1 MTARR
6 LFLAA
11 AVVGIVASSGTAAF
25 AGGVGTETQNKR
37 VCVVT
42 TDDPTT
48 SSWDGICVVVPI
60 R

>member
-11 AVVGIVASSGTAAF
+11 VVVGLVGSSGTAAF
-25 AGGVGTETQNKR
+25 AGVGTTPDTKR
-37 VCVVT
+37 VCVMA

-48 SSWDGICVVVPI
+48 HAWDGVCVWAPI
-60 R
+60 H